1 MWTAKDAFKHNTDTV
16 FALGLTDD
24 SEIISWDVES
34 TPHVRVHGKTQGSG
48 KTNLIKEIV
57 TGAVLSGAHVIVLDR
72 RGFKDWAAFQPFVEL
87 VDNRTSGAFYGT
99 VKRIQEIYRDRD
111 GLLGGAGVGNL
122 ASLVDAPKRIFLII
136 SEFGSACRDA
146 LASGELDHVV
156 PLLKNILSE
165 AGATGVHLI
174 FEDQAINRNWPPEL
188 RGNAEPITGYLPQD
202 ASKAGGYTK
211 AFELERYQF
220 HYDGD
225 RFRTFD
231 MSAEAPALLF
241 DAPIMRDEEC
251 LIDSSAFVLPVR
263 SVKNERNH
271 AEMPDFSQKTE
282 NERTNERSSTDL
294 QRMVWAWRDA
304 NPDGTQ
310 AELREDFAAREIE
323 ITRSWVHT
331 CWHKWPRNEDE

>member
-1 MWTAKDAFKHNTDTV
+1 MWTAKDAFKHNTDTT
-16 FALGLTDD
+16 FAIGLTDD
-24 SEIISWDVES
+24 SEIIRWDVES

-72 RGFKDWAAFQPFVEL
+72 RGFKDWSAFQPFVEL
-87 VDNRTSGAFYGT
+87 VDNRISGAFYGT
-99 VKRIQEIYRDRD
+99 VKRIQEIYRERD

-122 ASLVDAPKRIFLII
+122 ASLTDAPKRIFLII

-231 MSAEAPALLF
+231 MSVEAPVLLF
-241 DAPIMRDEEC
+241 DAPIVRDEDC
-251 LIDSSAFVLPVR
+251 LIDTSSFLP
-263 SVKNERNH
+263 SFQEN
-271 AEMPDFSQKTE
+271 DFSGKNGRKINFSEEGRKEEPSATE
-282 NERTNERSSTDL
+282 L
-294 QRMVWAWRDA
+294 QRMIWEWRQY
-304 NPDGTQ
+304 NPDGRQ
-310 AELREDFAAREIE
+310 AELIRHFAASG
-323 ITRSWVHT
+323 ITVTSGYVSKIWNRQE
-331 CWHKWPRNEDE
+331 ED